1 MQLHSNTDSSV
12 LLGCATVCQL
22 IAVRGVVM
30 LAPSNPSPGDWSSA
44 RPALTLGTWAHSHI
58 ALASFL
64 CHGHPSRLA
73 PILGHEGWRQL
84 FPPSPHHPHAI
95 GAWTSPNMEVLSS
108 TSQAGALSTDRCCS
122 HSVCLTQTHQT
133 SPTSSWHLGAMSVS
147 FPTPASPT
155 LGWFRPVSGW
165 GRRVWAGTL
174 GDCLNGGYTFLTWPL
189 QFLCCIFV
197 FEAY

>member
-1 MQLHSNTDSSV
+1 MTGAL
-12 LLGCATVCQL
+12 
-22 IAVRGVVM
+22 
-30 LAPSNPSPGDWSSA
+30 P

-73 PILGHEGWRQL
+73 SILGHEGRRRQL
-84 FPPSPHHPHAI
+84 FPPFA
-95 GAWTSPNMEVLSS
+95 TSPPRHWGMDLSQYGSAVIHLPGRSSFHRQMLQPLCLPHTDPPNLTNLFLAFGSHVSVLPHPS
-108 TSQAGALSTDRCCS
+108 
-122 HSVCLTQTHQT
+122 LT
-133 SPTSSWHLGAMSVS
+133 PRWDG
-147 FPTPASPT
+147 
-155 LGWFRPVSGW
+155 FRPVSGW
-165 GRRVWAGTL
+165 GRRVWAGIL